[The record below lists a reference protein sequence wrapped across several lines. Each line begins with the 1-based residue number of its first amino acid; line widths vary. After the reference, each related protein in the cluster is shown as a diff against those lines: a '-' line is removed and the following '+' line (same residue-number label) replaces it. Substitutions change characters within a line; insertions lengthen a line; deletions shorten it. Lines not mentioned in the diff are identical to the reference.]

1 MKRRLTVSLFSQV
14 VEDHC
19 WDLTELTELKLR
31 ASEYHE
37 FDIGFV
43 MLVPEA
49 HGTFRL
55 ISAAINDDYNN
66 GMWRCLSRILKRRQ
80 GPTYMQFTK
89 NYDRLY
95 QASKRYGSIE
105 LFDGIVLFP

>member
-1 MKRRLTVSLFSQV
+1 MTLFSQV
-14 VEDHC
+14 VDYKG
-19 WDLTELTELKLR
+19 WDLAEVTELRQR
-31 ASEYHE
+31 ASLYEE

-55 ISAAINDDYNN
+55 ISAALYDDYNN
-66 GMWRCLSRILKRRQ
+66 GMWRCLSRILKRRT